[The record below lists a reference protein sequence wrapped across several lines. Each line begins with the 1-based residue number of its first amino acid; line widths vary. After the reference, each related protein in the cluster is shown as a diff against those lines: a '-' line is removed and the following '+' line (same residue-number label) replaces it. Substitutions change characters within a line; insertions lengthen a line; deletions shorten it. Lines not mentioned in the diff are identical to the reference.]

1 MALLTPSRRG
11 FLFGA
16 SAFLAAPAI
25 VRVASIM
32 PVSVPKVTNL
42 SIAEMQEQTIRWIA
56 DMQTNWWRQAMDAEL
71 GWTQI
76 AETSDGR
83 YIAA

>member
-1 MALLTPSRRG
+1 MTLAIPSRRG

-32 PVSVPKVTNL
+32 PVSVVSREPEVPYYVARRFL
-42 SIAEMQEQTIRWIA
+42 SWAEAVQRYA
-56 DMQTNWWRQAMDAEL
+56 DRSLNEPMIIYAHENFARDFA
-71 GWTQI
+71 
-76 AETSDGR
+76 R
-83 YIAA
+83 AA